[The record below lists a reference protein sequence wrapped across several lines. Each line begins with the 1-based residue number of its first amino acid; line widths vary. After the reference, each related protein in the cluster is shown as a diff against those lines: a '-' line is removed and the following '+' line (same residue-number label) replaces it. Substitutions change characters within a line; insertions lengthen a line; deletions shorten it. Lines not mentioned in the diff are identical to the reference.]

1 MRVKSKP
8 VTRLLSLIV
17 VMALTGCGPMQIGP
31 DRVGGISV
39 VDRMEI
45 ADLLSRYS
53 AAYDAND
60 PAAYANL
67 FAQDGEMVVQGEVY
81 KGRETIRA
89 WAEERR
95 ATWTTN
101 VITRHYQTNTLL
113 VRLDGDRV
121 RARSMLL
128 LTYQDKRGTF
138 GSSVRVMAT
147 GIYLDELHRT
157 AEGWRFYR
165 READADIAP
174 DPAFLGAE

>member
-1 MRVKSKP
+1 MSRSMKP
-8 VTRLLSLIV
+8 RSYVWTAMVFVAAVL
-17 VMALTGCGPMQIGP
+17 AGCGHVQIGP
-31 DRVGGISV
+31 DQVGGISV
-39 VDRMEI
+39 ADRMEI

-53 AAYDAND
+53 AAYDSNN
-60 PAAYANL
+60 PAAYASL
-67 FAQDGEMVVQGEVY
+67 FARDGEMVVQGKVY
-81 KGRETIRA
+81 KGREAIRA

-113 VRLDGDRV
+113 VRLDEDRV

-128 LTYQDKRGTF
+128 LTYQDKSGDF
-138 GSSVRVMAT
+138 GASVTVMAT

-157 AEGWRFYR
+157 GEGWRFYR

-174 DPAFLGAE
+174 DPAFLK